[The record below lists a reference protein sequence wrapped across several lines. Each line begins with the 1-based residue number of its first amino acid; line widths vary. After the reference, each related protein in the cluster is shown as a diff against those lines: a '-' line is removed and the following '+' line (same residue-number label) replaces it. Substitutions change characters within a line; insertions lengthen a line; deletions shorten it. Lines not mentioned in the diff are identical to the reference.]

1 MGILQKDMEKIPSGA
16 NKQNSKNLYKI
27 ECDVGANKNAGQA
40 FSMPRLS
47 SHFMLYQV
55 SGFRFFSPSNQ
66 DSLIPSLYPY
76 SSL

>member
-47 SHFMLYQV
+47 SHSILYNFCCSPV
-55 SGFRFFSPSNQ
+55 SPQKSNF
-66 DSLIPSLYPY
+66 
-76 SSL
+76 